1 MPEELTGTVAEIIY
15 TADDG
20 YTVAEIDAEEPF
32 VAVGS
37 MHGLAVGE
45 QARFFGEFKT
55 HPRFGRQ
62 FAVSSYHSMLPSD
75 LNDMALFLGGG
86 FIKGLGEVL
95 AGRIVEHFGEDTFAV
110 IEHEPALLAEVKGVS
125 RKLAQSISAAFTEYS
140 REKYTYSE
148 LMGMGLT
155 ARQATAAA
163 TKLGGGAA
171 SMIRQNPYIL
181 ISEIRGIDFITADRI
196 AQNLGVDKSS
206 PFRIKNGIMNVLN
219 KLLGNGDM
227 YVIKNRLVPHVAQHL
242 GVEAREVNR
251 CLLAMTRDGE
261 VVLRRYAKDFTVV
274 ASKRANDAEVK
285 AAAKLFTMAGCSG
298 GEKIAGLDALLEKQ
312 RAAFSLSDEQAEA
325 VRAAAESRVCVITG
339 GPGTGKTTI
348 LKAVLNI
355 MGAAGFS
362 CAMAAPTGRAAK
374 RMQEATGGEA
384 KTLHRLL
391 EYAYDEDAFQCYFRK
406 NEEDPLTADVV
417 IVDEVSML
425 DIFLFGNLLRAVKP
439 GSRLLLVGDADQ
451 LPSVGP
457 GNVMRDILSSGAVR
471 QVRLTYHFRNEG
483 RIADAAYEILNGR
496 SPEPDEEEFQFI
508 ECRSRAEVVE
518 RVLAEYRRFSQQGA
532 DVQVIAPI
540 KRTEVGTVSLNLLIR
555 DMVNPAKPGRAEI
568 AFGDR
573 IFREGDRVMQI
584 VNNYCKAW
592 RDNERLMEGEGVFN
606 GDIGVIAQIR
616 AGLTTVRF
624 EDGKCCDYEI
634 MELSELD
641 GAFAYTIHKSQGSE
655 FDVVIIPMKY
665 EPNHFFTRNLLY
677 TGVTRAKRRV
687 IIIGD
692 GYTMDYMLKNGSTGR
707 RATALA
713 KELRH
718 FSRVAGGGI
727 ADGHC

>member
-20 YTVAEIDAEEPF
+20 YTVAEIDAPEPF

-37 MHGLAVGE
+37 MHGLTVGE

-110 IEHEPALLAEVKGVS
+110 IENEPALLAEVKGVS

-171 SMIRQNPYIL
+171 SMIRKNPYIL

-196 AQNLGVDKSS
+196 AQNLGIDKSS

-227 YVIKNRLVPHVAQHL
+227 YVIKNRLAPHVAQHL
-242 GVEAREVNR
+242 GVEERAVSR

-274 ASKRANDAEVK
+274 ASKRAHDAEVK
-285 AAAKLFTMAGCSG
+285 AAARLFTMAGSAG
-298 GEKIAGLDALLEKQ
+298 GEGIAGLDALIEKQ

-325 VRAAAESRVCVITG
+325 VRAAAQSRVCVITG

-355 MGAAGFS
+355 MGAAGLS

-374 RMQEATGGEA
+374 RMQEATGEEA

-406 NEEDPLTADVV
+406 NEEDPLKADVV

-496 SPEPDEEEFQFI
+496 APQPDEEEFQFI
-508 ECRSRAEVVE
+508 ECKSRAEVVE
-518 RVLAEYRRFSQQGA
+518 RVLAEYRRFSKQGA

-555 DMVNPAKPGRAEI
+555 DMVNPAKTGKAEI

-584 VNNYCKAW
+584 VNNYCKTW
-592 RDNERLMEGEGVFN
+592 RDHERLMEGEGVFN

-616 AGLTTVRF
+616 AGLVTVRF
-624 EDGKCCDYEI
+624 EDGKCSDYEI
-634 MELSELD
+634 MELAELD

-665 EPNHFFTRNLLY
+665 EPNPFFTRNLLY

-692 GYTMDYMLKNGSTGR
+692 SYTMDYMLKNGSTGR

-713 KELRH
+713 KELKY
-718 FSRVAGGGI
+718 FSRVTGGGM
-727 ADGHC
+727 ADGHF

>member
-1 MPEELTGTVAEIIY
+1 MPEEQTGTVAEIIY
-15 TADDG
+15 TSEDG
-20 YTVAEIDAEEPF
+20 YTVAEIDAPEPF
-32 VAVGS
+32 VAVGN
-37 MHGLAVGE
+37 MHGLTVGE

-62 FAVSSYHSMLPSD
+62 FSVSSYHSMLPSD

-95 AGRIVEHFGEDTFAV
+95 AGRIVEQFGEDTFRI
-110 IEHEPALLAEVKGVS
+110 IETDPALLAEVKGVS
-125 RKLAQSISAAFTEYS
+125 RKLAQSISAAFKEYS

-171 SMIRQNPYIL
+171 GMIRKNPYIL

-196 AQNLGVDKSS
+196 ARNLGVEKNS

-219 KLLGNGDM
+219 KLLQNGDM
-227 YVIKNRLVPHVAQHL
+227 YVIKSRLLPHVAQHL
-242 GVEAREVNR
+242 GVDAEEVSR
-251 CLLAMTRDGE
+251 CLLSMTQEGE
-261 VVLRRYAKDFTVV
+261 TVMRSYAEDFTVV
-274 ASKRANDAEVK
+274 ASRRSYEAELK
-285 AAAKLFTMAGCSG
+285 AASKLFTMAYSTK
-298 GEKIAGLDALLEKQ
+298 ETAIAGLDGLIEKQ

-374 RMQEATGGEA
+374 RMQEATGEEA

-471 QVRLTYHFRNEG
+471 QVCLTYRFRNEG

-496 SPEPDEEEFQFI
+496 APQPDEEEFQFV
-508 ECRSRAEVVE
+508 ECKSRAQTVD
-518 RVLAEYRRFSQQGA
+518 RVLEEYLRYAEQGA

-540 KRTEVGTVSLNLLIR
+540 KRTETGTVSLNLLIR
-555 DMVNPAKPGRAEI
+555 DTVNPARKGKAEI

-573 IFREGDRVMQI
+573 VFREGDRVMQI
-584 VNNYCKAW
+584 VNNYCKPW

-606 GDIGVIAQIR
+606 GDIGIIAQIR

-634 MELSELD
+634 MELAELD
-641 GAFAYTIHKSQGSE
+641 GAFAYTIHKSQGGE

-665 EPNHFFTRNLLY
+665 DPNPFFTRNLLY

-707 RATALA
+707 RSTALA
-713 KELRH
+713 KELRY
-718 FSRVAGGGI
+718 FSNLVGGRFV
-727 ADGHC
+727 DGYL